1 MSQDRKPPALSPVD
15 DELARNAALF
25 LEADRLEAHAYSLL
39 EGDSTSAVSWE
50 RFTEAKVRA
59 DAKRVEAQQDLLR
72 IRGQLINSPG
82 P

>member
-1 MSQDRKPPALSPVD
+1 MTQDTTQSAVSSAD

-25 LEADRLEAHAYSLL
+25 LEADRLEAHAYSML

-50 RFTEAKVRA
+50 RFTEAKARA

-82 P
+82 T

>member
-39 EGDSTSAVSWE
+39 EGDSTSAV
-50 RFTEAKVRA
+50 F
-59 DAKRVEAQQDLLR
+59 
-72 IRGQLINSPG
+72 RGALYGSESAG
-82 P
+82 RC